1 VAERVRFLGQLD
13 HADIPALLAAGDVAV
28 APYPAILDFSFSPLK
43 LYEYLAAG
51 VPIVASDVG
60 QIREVL
66 GPGSYGTLVTPGDV
80 DELAAAIDAVSRQ
93 PLLVRRAAAAGRA
106 HTMRSHGWGD
116 RATAITVL
124 IDEERSRALAH

>member
-1 VAERVRFLGQLD
+1 MRPELEQLARAEGVAERVRFLGQLD
-13 HADIPALLAAGDVAV
+13 HADIPALLAAGDVAL

-66 GPGSYGTLVTPGDV
+66 GAGNYGTLVTPGDV
-80 DELAAAIDAVSRQ
+80 DER
-93 PLLVRRAAAAGRA
+93 PRRAGR
-106 HTMRSHGWGD
+106 TR
-116 RATAITVL
+116 
-124 IDEERSRALAH
+124 